1 MRGKQPTIWDIAI
14 KLNVSISTV
23 SRALR
28 NAPDINPET
37 KKAILDLAQQLDYQ
51 PNTVAASLRKN
62 KTDII
67 GVMVPEFVH
76 AYFPN
81 VILGIQEIANAAGY
95 KVMVMQSSESLD
107 IEKHN
112 LQAMVSSRVDGLILA
127 ITRETNDYDHIIAA
141 QRKGLP
147 IVFFNRIVDELQG
160 SKVMVDDYTG
170 AFTAVQH
177 LIQTGCRRIAHL
189 AGPENM
195 TIGRNR
201 LNGYLDALKAHQFP
215 LDDALVMHCD
225 FVEGRARS
233 CTQLLL
239 DMPDRPDALFA
250 VNDPTAIEALICIQ
264 ENGLSIPND
273 IALIGF
279 SNAPHST
286 FVTPPLTAVV
296 QPIHEIGQLAA
307 QLLIRQIT
315 TPQQFTPETRVLDTT
330 LVIRQSTRPLI
341 G

>member
-1 MRGKQPTIWDIAI
+1 
-14 KLNVSISTV
+14 
-23 SRALR
+23 
-28 NAPDINPET
+28 
-37 KKAILDLAQQLDYQ
+37 
-51 PNTVAASLRKN
+51 
-62 KTDII
+62 
-67 GVMVPEFVH
+67 
-76 AYFPN
+76 
-81 VILGIQEIANAAGY
+81 
-95 KVMVMQSSESLD
+95 MQSSESLD

-330 LVIRQSTRPLI
+330 LVIRQSTRPLL